1 MRASSAQMRTRLRIR
16 VVRGHARVSRLAA
29 GPADELH
36 TTRFRRRDRALM
48 GGLTHLAAAYALHA
62 TLPRF
67 AAAGSLAL
75 FWTIACWA
83 AAAARFRAFA
93 LGR

>member
-1 MRASSAQMRTRLRIR
+1 MPISASSAQMRTRLRIR

-48 GGLTHLAAAYALHA
+48 GGLTHLAAAYTLHA
-62 TLPRF
+62 TLPPF
-67 AAAGSLAL
+67 AAADSLVA
-75 FWTIACWA
+75 WNIA
-83 AAAARFRAFA
+83 R
-93 LGR
+93 